1 MRRCRNMKGYTQ
13 KILQQ
18 SRKSGL
24 TYNEAKEWI
33 AKTTGGRNT
42 HVYSNTDVE
51 KVREENLKSQ
61 ANKFK

>member
-1 MRRCRNMKGYTQ
+1 MDDEKQ

-18 SRKSGL
+18 SRESGL

-42 HVYSNTDVE
+42 HVYSNTDAEQV
-51 KVREENLKSQ
+51 KQENLKSES
-61 ANKFK
+61 KKHE

>member
-1 MRRCRNMKGYTQ
+1 MDNDKQ

-18 SRKSGL
+18 SRESGL

-42 HVYSNTDVE
+42 HVYSNTDTEQV
-51 KVREENLKSQ
+51 KQENIKSES
-61 ANKFK
+61 NKLE

>member
-1 MRRCRNMKGYTQ
+1 MKGYTQ